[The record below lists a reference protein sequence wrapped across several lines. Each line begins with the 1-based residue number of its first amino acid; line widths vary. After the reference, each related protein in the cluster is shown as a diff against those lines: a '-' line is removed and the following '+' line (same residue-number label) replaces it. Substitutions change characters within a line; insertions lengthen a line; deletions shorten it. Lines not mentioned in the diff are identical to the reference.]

1 MSTATDMRDRY
12 LAAEQAILLG
22 QTYKFGERTL
32 TLANLP
38 EIRAGRVEWE
48 QRVSQE
54 QAAAAGIARS
64 PVGVIG
70 ADFGSGYGR
79 RNDGWWPA

>member
-1 MSTATDMRDRY
+1 MSIATDMRDKY

-22 QTYKFGERTL
+22 QTYKFGERAL

-54 QAAAAGIARS
+54 QATAAGVPRS

-70 ADFGSGYGR
+70 ADFGSRGDHR
-79 RNDGWWPA
+79 HDGWWPA